1 MKHFATKY
9 VCAHILDISSGFSL
23 ETSVSQHSNTQE
35 TNKRFSGEKTRPK
48 ECISERLLVV
58 WPKIET
64 SGGI

>member
-35 TNKRFSGEKTRPK
+35 TKKCFSSEKTRPNGK
-48 ECISERLLVV
+48 EVHFG
-58 WPKIET
+58 T
-64 SGGI
+64 TAGGLAQD